1 MATLDPASGLMEIA
15 SSLTQEEIPFKL
27 RCAIC
32 NKLAINAFRLPCCDQ
47 AICEICQAS
56 LPESCPVCAHTPLS
70 ADLCKPNKAL
80 RTTLKAFL
88 RTEEKKREKDR
99 PPAPQAPTAEPEP
112 NKSVDQVNSNPV
124 PPATTS
130 LDQVDDAAETKGV
143 SAAVEAAN
151 HSSDSAGTNEV
162 TDKTEESTLQTATPD
177 NAASNARNDQVDDE
191 ARGNS
196 SVETGNNAIDDNTS
210 SIPQGTSVPAQ
221 PDVDSNN
228 TPGDLTSGQQPS
240 GVPTHSHGSD
250 TFGNGPGYGVNGMSG
265 FPQAGW
271 QGGSHYGQM
280 MQTLPSGV
288 QFNGM
293 MPFQNGI
300 GPPGMPGMGLDPMA
314 SSQGMFGGYG
324 MNMNGMNNGMN
335 MGMNFNA
342 GQGMYGT
349 WDGQSNMWNGGP
361 DKFNANPFA
370 NRMGAEFGPNP
381 GGYRGYNMSQNY
393 ANYPHMHQQQQYLNN
408 DFHGQFGPSYGRG
421 RGRGRGFF
429 PSGRGRGGFMP
440 GVHGSFPSSTN
451 QASSFQPHMAT
462 NSHHQIDP
470 VSGFANGTTAITPD
484 SDHVKKFNDELC
496 PGGEDDLKENQP
508 TDDPAA
514 VSPENAA
521 SSEST
526 LPSGE
531 HRDSHAPTDNGLH
544 VDRATE
550 SGTTIQVGAVG
561 QQGNDDNADQGNA
574 QGSGVYINMPER
586 SRDNVPTHPNEMLHS
601 SPTQLSGPY
610 SNMTSMEPRGMGVV
624 GAPAAPRAMREGL
637 PNVGIRNGRG
647 FPVVRTASGP
657 TLKHD
662 KDQRYRSPS
671 RSRDQSAS
679 RHRSTSRSPSRHR
692 SRHRRRYRHR
702 SRSLSVSSSDQSRD
716 ESRDQR
722 RKSRRENDEQVSSR
736 RGNRESRSRSPSVEP
751 AKRAEHRSRR
761 EKDRKSDHKTSSSHR
776 SRRHR
781 SRSSSPKHRDYD
793 ASASEVNGVDSKV
806 KSSVSD
812 EKRDLAIRTSDH
824 HRSSTKERTGES
836 TTREKSGRHRDRDR
850 ARDRDRDR
858 DRDRG
863 RDRDKDRD
871 KDKDKDKDK
880 ERARERESR
889 RERERDRDRDR
900 KRSRRDRSASPEDP
914 DHYRRHSRRI
924 KRGEADEKK
933 TTDREKKSA
942 DPRESRAQEKDPH
955 TLEREARDRERLLK
969 EQQRREAMNA
979 DRDGR
984 SSRRRESRQERTLG
998 GGRHLSYKYEDEESD
1013 QARAA
1018 RVELEREAAR
1028 WA

>member
-15 SSLTQEEIPFKL
+15 SSLTQDEIPFKL

-47 AICEICQAS
+47 AICENCQAS

-99 PPAPQAPTAEPEP
+99 PLAPQAPIAEPEP
-112 NKSVDQVNSNPV
+112 NKSFDQVNSNLV
-124 PPATTS
+124 PSSTTS

-143 SAAVEAAN
+143 FATVENAN
-151 HSSDSAGTNEV
+151 LSGVPAEV
-162 TDKTEESTLQTATPD
+162 TDKTEQSALQTATPD
-177 NAASNARNDQVDDE
+177 NAASSARNDQVDDE

-196 SVETGNNAIDDNTS
+196 AVETGNNAIDNNAS
-210 SIPQGTSVPAQ
+210 SIPQGTLVPTQ
-221 PDVDSNN
+221 PDADSNK
-228 TPGDLTSGQQPS
+228 PSGDLTSGQQPS

-271 QGGSHYGQM
+271 PGGSHYGQM
-280 MQTLPSGV
+280 MPGGV

-293 MPFQNGI
+293 IPFQNGI
-300 GPPGMPGMGLDPMA
+300 GSPGMPGMGLDPMA

-370 NRMGAEFGPNP
+370 NRMGAEFGPSP

-393 ANYPHMHQQQQYLNN
+393 ANYPHMHQQQQYPNN

-440 GVHGSFPSSTN
+440 GVHASFQSSTN
-451 QASSFQPHMAT
+451 QASPFQPHMAT
-462 NSHHQIDP
+462 NPHHQIDP
-470 VSGFANGTTAITPD
+470 VSGFANGTSAMTPD

-496 PGGEDDLKENQP
+496 PGGEVDLKENPP

-514 VSPENAA
+514 VSPKNAA
-521 SSEST
+521 SSESA
-526 LPSGE
+526 LPTTE
-531 HRDSHAPTDNGLH
+531 QRDPHAPTDNGLH
-544 VDRATE
+544 VDRTAG
-550 SGTTIQVGAVG
+550 SGTTIQVSAVA
-561 QQGNDDNADQGNA
+561 QRGNDDSADQGNA
-574 QGSGVYINMPER
+574 QGSGAYINMPER
-586 SRDNVPTHPNEMLHS
+586 SRDNAPTHANEMLHA
-601 SPTQLSGPY
+601 SPTQLAAPY
-610 SNMTSMEPRGMGVV
+610 NNVTSMEPRGMGVI

-662 KDQRYRSPS
+662 DKDVQSRSPS
-671 RSRDQSAS
+671 RLRDQSVS
-679 RHRSTSRSPSRHR
+679 RHRSTSRSPSGHR
-692 SRHRRRYRHR
+692 TRHRRRYRHR

-722 RKSRRENDEQVSSR
+722 RKSRRDNDEQVSSR

-751 AKRAEHRSRR
+751 AKRTEHRSRR
-761 EKDRKSDHKTSSSHR
+761 DKDRKSDHKTSSSYR

-793 ASASEVNGVDSKV
+793 ASASEVNGVDAKA
-806 KSSVSD
+806 KSSVAD
-812 EKRDLAIRTSDH
+812 EKRDVAIRGSDH
-824 HRSSTKERTGES
+824 RSKERTSES
-836 TTREKSGRHRDRDR
+836 TTRDKSSQHRDRDR

-863 RDRDKDRD
+863 RDRH

-900 KRSRRDRSASPEDP
+900 KRSRRDRSVSLEDP

-924 KRGEADEKK
+924 KRSEAEEKK
-933 TTDREKKSA
+933 TIDREKKSS
-942 DPRESRAQEKDPH
+942 DPRESQAQEKDPH